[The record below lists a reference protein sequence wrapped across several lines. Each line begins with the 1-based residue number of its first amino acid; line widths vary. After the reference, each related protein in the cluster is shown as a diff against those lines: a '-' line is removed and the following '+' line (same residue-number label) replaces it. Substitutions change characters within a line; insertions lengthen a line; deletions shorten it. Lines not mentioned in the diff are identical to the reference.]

1 MKVSIS
7 KEKNAQ
13 FSNSV
18 AFGQSLTHSNGGKHC
33 IDESAAEAAEVGATL
48 ENNGQ
53 KTDSSTRSSSKSKTH
68 SRHHSSTVS
77 AKASFGFDGFGAE
90 FGTSTTNS
98 VGQSETNTNGR
109 SDTKFESAGWRKE
122 NSQKHSASH
131 SLSSEICKDKNKEH
145 GATSST
151 DRTRSGGEVEE
162 ISFDLPGNKEAI
174 ENSQDVV
181 KASKFISAT
190 SGSIAVRN
198 GLNGATFLFLLSI
211 LFFYFISQENHKI
224 LTSKLN
230 SQSSHKLVSVT

>member
-18 AFGQSLTHSNGGKHC
+18 AFGESLTHSNGGKHC
-33 IDESAAEAAEVGATL
+33 IDESVAEAADVGATL

-53 KTDSSTRSSSKSKTH
+53 KSDSSTRSSSKSKTN

-77 AKASFGFDGFGAE
+77 AKASIGFDGFGAE
-90 FGTSTTNS
+90 VGTSTTNS
-98 VGQSETNTNGR
+98 VGRTDTSSNGR
-109 SDTKFESAGWRKE
+109 SDTKEVSAGWRKE
-122 NSQKHSASH
+122 NSRKHSASH
-131 SLSSEICKDKNKEH
+131 SLSSEICKDKNKEQ

-181 KASKFISAT
+181 KASKFMTAT

-198 GLNGATFLFLLSI
+198 GLNGATL
-211 LFFYFISQENHKI
+211 LFFLDYFILI
-224 LTSKLN
+224 FYLTGKVPYFDIKT
-230 SQSSHKLVSVT
+230 HVS

>member
-18 AFGQSLTHSNGGKHC
+18 AFGESLTHSNGGKHC
-33 IDESAAEAAEVGATL
+33 IDETVAEAADVGATL
-48 ENNGQ
+48 ENNGH
-53 KTDSSTRSSSKSKTH
+53 KSDSSTRSSSKSKTN

-77 AKASFGFDGFGAE
+77 AKASIGFDGFGAE
-90 FGTSTTNS
+90 VGTSTTNS
-98 VGQSETNTNGR
+98 VGRTDTSSNGR
-109 SDTKFESAGWRKE
+109 SDTKEVSAGWRKE
-122 NSQKHSASH
+122 NSRKHSASH
-131 SLSSEICKDKNKEH
+131 SVSSEICKDKNKEH

-181 KASKFISAT
+181 KASKFMAAT
-190 SGSIAVRN
+190 SESIAVRN
-198 GLNGATFLFLLSI
+198 GLNGATLLFRCEASLLVGLSVNVC
-211 LFFYFISQENHKI
+211 LSVCV
-224 LTSKLN
+224 
-230 SQSSHKLVSVT
+230 LVL